1 MGIKDNLK
9 DSMDHGCMCDM
20 VSCLVSIVQGFVAV
34 VIFSIFSLGL
44 LVPTEHDL
52 NSTAH
57 LSIVA

>member
-1 MGIKDNLK
+1 
-9 DSMDHGCMCDM
+9 M

-34 VIFSIFSLGL
+34 VIFSIFSRKTLDL
-44 LVPTEHDL
+44 LIPTEHDL